1 MGSKH
6 QYGFSNTQYFV
17 AFAGFVQSPAIRDV
31 AYYRVTTRF
40 VNDILDGYGGTGI
53 EKMYITGASLGGGL
67 AVITGAQTEAYT
79 GA

>member
-1 MGSKH
+1 MI
-6 QYGFSNTQYFV
+6 FRTQHFL
-17 AFAGFVQSPAIRDV
+17 ALAGFVQSHAIRDV

-40 VNDILDGYGGTGI
+40 VNDVLGGYGGTGI
-53 EKMYITGASLGGGL
+53 EKMYVTGASLGGGL